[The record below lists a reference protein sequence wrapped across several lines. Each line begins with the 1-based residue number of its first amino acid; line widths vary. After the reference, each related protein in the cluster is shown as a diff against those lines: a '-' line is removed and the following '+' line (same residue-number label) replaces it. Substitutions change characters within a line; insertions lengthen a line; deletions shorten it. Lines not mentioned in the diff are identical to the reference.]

1 MIYASHL
8 KEFPDVEHGFGTLA
22 DGAWIP
28 EDSHAWVKQIHS
40 DKIVRANASG
50 PQGEADAIVTTT
62 PELWIA
68 VRTADCLPVLLVD
81 PVARVAAAVH
91 AGWRGTVARIVAQT
105 VLEMLELGAELS
117 SLRAAIGPGIGPCCF
132 EVGPE
137 VSPHFGLEGRANV
150 DLAATNERQ
159 LLDTG
164 LALED
169 IWVSKQCTKCD
180 PGTFH
185 SYRRDPGTLGRMVS
199 AIRLL

>member
-1 MIYASHL
+1 MIYASQL
-8 KEFPDVEHGFGTLA
+8 KDLPDVEHGFGTAA
-22 DGAWIP
+22 DGAWLS
-28 EDSHAWVKQIHS
+28 EQAHASVKQVHS
-40 DKIVRANASG
+40 DKVLHATASG

-68 VRTADCLPVLLVD
+68 VRTADCLPILLVD

-91 AGWRGTVARIVAQT
+91 SGWRGTAARIVAQT
-105 VLEMLELGAELS
+105 VLKMLELGAEVS

-150 DLAATNERQ
+150 DLAAANERQ
-159 LLDTG
+159 LLEAG
-164 LALED
+164 LALENL
-169 IWVSKQCTKCD
+169 WVSKQCTKCD

>member
-1 MIYASHL
+1 MIYASNL
-8 KEFPDVEHGFGTLA
+8 KEVPDVEHGFGTVA
-22 DGAWIP
+22 DAAWLP

-40 DKIVRANASG
+40 DKILSANASG
-50 PQGEADAIVTTT
+50 PLGEADAIITTT

-91 AGWRGTVARIVAQT
+91 AGWRGTASRIVAQT
-105 VLEMLELGAELS
+105 VLKMLELGAELS

-132 EVGPE
+132 EVGTE

-150 DLAATNERQ
+150 DLAAANERQ

-164 LALED
+164 LALEV
-169 IWVSKQCTKCD
+169 IWVSKQCTKCE

-199 AIRLL
+199 AIRFL

>member
-8 KEFPDVEHGFGTLA
+8 KDLPDVEHGFGTAA
-22 DGAWIP
+22 DGAWLS
-28 EDSHAWVKQIHS
+28 EHAHAWVKQVHS
-40 DKIVRANASG
+40 DKVLHATASG
-50 PQGEADAIVTTT
+50 LQGEADAIVTTT

-68 VRTADCLPVLLVD
+68 VRTADCLPILLVD

-91 AGWRGTVARIVAQT
+91 SGWRGTAARIAAKT
-105 VLEMLELGAELS
+105 VLTMLELGAEVS

-150 DLAATNERQ
+150 DLAAANERQ
-159 LLDTG
+159 LLEAG
-164 LALED
+164 LALENL
-169 IWVSKQCTKCD
+169 WVSKQCTKCE